1 MDVKFEKLHFGYT
14 RKREILH
21 GIDLTLPANKF
32 IAILGPNGCGKT
44 TMVKQIN
51 QILRAQTGT
60 VRVGDQVVSQLEPSQ
75 LAKMIAY
82 VPQMTSGV
90 MNGSVMD
97 TVMLGRRPYIQW
109 KPTDADVEIVAN
121 ALIRLNISHLSQR
134 LFNQLSGG
142 QKQTVLIARARA
154 QAPDIYLFDEP
165 VSFLDVRNQ
174 LEIMAIGRELVEQD
188 GKTVIMVLHDL
199 NMALRFA
206 DHVVIMKD
214 GNVFAQGSPRDVIT
228 EENILAV
235 YGTHAQI
242 RNGEYVI
249 TSLYTGS
256 PGAKTPGGFVRLRR
270 DVCETGSKRSHK
282 EIRGADC
289 PGPCGSNH

>member
-1 MDVKFEKLHFGYT
+1 MEVKFERLHFGYN

-21 GIDLTLPANKF
+21 GIDLNLPSNKF
-32 IAILGPNGCGKT
+32 IAVLGPNGCGKT
-44 TMVKQIN
+44 TLVKQIN
-51 QILRAQTGT
+51 RILRAQSGT
-60 VRVGDQVVSQLEPSQ
+60 VQIGDRQVSQLEPSE
-75 LAKMIAY
+75 LAKLIAY

-109 KPTDADVEIVAN
+109 KPTDEDLEIVAK

-134 LFNQLSGG
+134 LYNQLSGG
-142 QKQTVLIARARA
+142 QKQTVLIARALA
-154 QAPDIYLFDEP
+154 QVPDIYLFDEP
-165 VSFLDVRNQ
+165 VSFLDVKNQ

-214 GNVFAQGSPRDVIT
+214 GNVFAQGAPRDVIT

-235 YGTHAQI
+235 YGTHAEI
-242 RNGEYVI
+242 KNGEYVI
-249 TSLYTGS
+249 TSL
-256 PGAKTPGGFVRLRR
+256 
-270 DVCETGSKRSHK
+270 
-282 EIRGADC
+282 
-289 PGPCGSNH
+289 

>member
-1 MDVKFEKLHFGYT
+1 MEVKFNQLHFGYS
-14 RKREILH
+14 RRREVLH

-32 IAILGPNGCGKT
+32 VAILGPNGCGKT
-44 TMVKQIN
+44 TLVKQIN
-51 QILRAQTGT
+51 RILRAQSGT
-60 VRVGDQVVSQLEPSQ
+60 VQVGNQLVSQLEPSE
-75 LAKMIAY
+75 LAKIIAY

-109 KPTDADVEIVAN
+109 KPSDLDLEIVSK

-142 QKQTVLIARARA
+142 QKQTVLIARALA
-154 QAPDIYLFDEP
+154 QAPEIYLFDEP
-165 VSFLDVRNQ
+165 VSFLDVKNQ

-214 GNVFAQGSPRDVIT
+214 GNVFAQGAPRDVIT

-235 YGTHAQI
+235 YGTHAEI
-242 RNGEYVI
+242 KNREYVI
-249 TSLYTGS
+249 TSL
-256 PGAKTPGGFVRLRR
+256 
-270 DVCETGSKRSHK
+270 
-282 EIRGADC
+282 
-289 PGPCGSNH
+289 

>member
-1 MDVKFEKLHFGYT
+1 MEVKFERLHFGYN

-21 GIDLTLPANKF
+21 GIDLNLPSNKF
-32 IAILGPNGCGKT
+32 IAVLGPNGCGKT
-44 TMVKQIN
+44 TLVKQIN
-51 QILRAQTGT
+51 RILRAQSGT
-60 VRVGDQVVSQLEPSQ
+60 VQIGDRQVSQLEPSE
-75 LAKMIAY
+75 LAKLIAY

-109 KPTDADVEIVAN
+109 KPTDEDLEIVAK

-142 QKQTVLIARARA
+142 QKQTVLIARALA
-154 QAPDIYLFDEP
+154 QVPEIYLFDEP
-165 VSFLDVRNQ
+165 VSFLDVKNQ
-174 LEIMAIGRELVEQD
+174 LEIMAIGRELVEHD

-214 GNVFAQGSPRDVIT
+214 GNVFAQGAPRDVIT

-235 YGTHAQI
+235 YGTHAEI
-242 RNGEYVI
+242 KNGEYVI
-249 TSLYTGS
+249 TSL
-256 PGAKTPGGFVRLRR
+256 
-270 DVCETGSKRSHK
+270 
-282 EIRGADC
+282 
-289 PGPCGSNH
+289 

>member
-1 MDVKFEKLHFGYT
+1 MEVKFERLHFGYN

-21 GIDLTLPANKF
+21 GIDLNLPSNKF
-32 IAILGPNGCGKT
+32 IAVLGPNGCGKT
-44 TMVKQIN
+44 TLVKQIN
-51 QILRAQTGT
+51 RILRAQSGT
-60 VRVGDQVVSQLEPSQ
+60 VQIGDRQVSQLEPSE
-75 LAKMIAY
+75 LAKLIAY

-97 TVMLGRRPYIQW
+97 TVMLCRRPFIQW
-109 KPTDADVEIVAN
+109 NPTDEDLEIVAKS
-121 ALIRLNISHLSQR
+121 LIRLNISHLSQR

-142 QKQTVLIARARA
+142 QKQTVLIARALA
-154 QAPDIYLFDEP
+154 QVPDIYLFDEP
-165 VSFLDVRNQ
+165 VSFLDVKNQ

-214 GNVFAQGSPRDVIT
+214 GNVFAQGAPRDVIT

-235 YGTHAQI
+235 YGTHAEI
-242 RNGEYVI
+242 KNGEYVI
-249 TSLYTGS
+249 TSL
-256 PGAKTPGGFVRLRR
+256 
-270 DVCETGSKRSHK
+270 
-282 EIRGADC
+282 
-289 PGPCGSNH
+289 

>member
-1 MDVKFEKLHFGYT
+1 MEVKFERLHFGYT

-21 GIDLTLPANKF
+21 GIDLNLPSNKF
-32 IAILGPNGCGKT
+32 IAVLGPNGCGKT
-44 TMVKQIN
+44 TLVKQIN
-51 QILRAQTGT
+51 RILRAQSGT
-60 VRVGDQVVSQLEPSQ
+60 VQIGDRQVSQLEPSE
-75 LAKMIAY
+75 LAKLIAY

-109 KPTDADVEIVAN
+109 KPTDEDLEIVAK

-142 QKQTVLIARARA
+142 QKQTVLIARALA
-154 QAPDIYLFDEP
+154 QVPDIYLFDEP
-165 VSFLDVRNQ
+165 VSFLDVKNQ

-214 GNVFAQGSPRDVIT
+214 GNVFAQGAPRDVIT

-235 YGTHAQI
+235 YGTHAEI
-242 RNGEYVI
+242 KNGEYVI
-249 TSLYTGS
+249 TSL
-256 PGAKTPGGFVRLRR
+256 
-270 DVCETGSKRSHK
+270 
-282 EIRGADC
+282 
-289 PGPCGSNH
+289 

>member
-1 MDVKFEKLHFGYT
+1 MEVKFERLHFGYN

-21 GIDLTLPANKF
+21 GIDLNLPSNKF
-32 IAILGPNGCGKT
+32 IAVLGPNGCGKT
-44 TMVKQIN
+44 TLVKQIN
-51 QILRAQTGT
+51 RILRAQSGT
-60 VRVGDQVVSQLEPSQ
+60 VQIGDRQVSQLEPSE
-75 LAKMIAY
+75 LAKLIAY

-109 KPTDADVEIVAN
+109 KPTNEDLEIVAK

-142 QKQTVLIARARA
+142 QKQTVLIARALA

-165 VSFLDVRNQ
+165 VSFLDVKNQ

-214 GNVFAQGSPRDVIT
+214 GNVFAQGAPRDVIT

-235 YGTHAQI
+235 YGTHAEI
-242 RNGEYVI
+242 KNGEYVI
-249 TSLYTGS
+249 TSL
-256 PGAKTPGGFVRLRR
+256 
-270 DVCETGSKRSHK
+270 
-282 EIRGADC
+282 
-289 PGPCGSNH
+289 

>member
-1 MDVKFEKLHFGYT
+1 MEVTFCQLHFGYS
-14 RKREILH
+14 RRREVLH
-21 GIDLTLPANKF
+21 GIDLTLPSNKF
-32 IAILGPNGCGKT
+32 VAILGPNGCGKT
-44 TMVKQIN
+44 TLVKQIN
-51 QILRAQTGT
+51 RILQAHSGT
-60 VRVGDQVVSQLEPSQ
+60 VQVGEQQVSQLEPSE
-75 LAKMIAY
+75 LAKLIAY

-109 KPTDADVEIVAN
+109 KPTNEDLEIVAK

-142 QKQTVLIARARA
+142 QKQTVLIARALA

-165 VSFLDVRNQ
+165 VSFLDVKNQ

-206 DHVVIMKD
+206 DHVVIMKE
-214 GNVFAQGSPRDVIT
+214 GNVFAQGAPRDVIT

-235 YGTHAQI
+235 YGTHAEI
-242 RNGEYVI
+242 KNGEYVI
-249 TSLYTGS
+249 TSL
-256 PGAKTPGGFVRLRR
+256 
-270 DVCETGSKRSHK
+270 
-282 EIRGADC
+282 
-289 PGPCGSNH
+289 

>member
-1 MDVKFEKLHFGYT
+1 MEVKFERLHFGYN

-21 GIDLTLPANKF
+21 GIDLNLPSNKF
-32 IAILGPNGCGKT
+32 IAVLGPNGCGKT
-44 TMVKQIN
+44 TLVKQIN
-51 QILRAQTGT
+51 RILRAQSGT
-60 VRVGDQVVSQLEPSQ
+60 VQIGDRQVSQLEPSE
-75 LAKMIAY
+75 LAKLIAY

-109 KPTDADVEIVAN
+109 KPTEEDLEIVAK

-142 QKQTVLIARARA
+142 QKQTVLIARALA
-154 QAPDIYLFDEP
+154 QVPDIYLFDEP
-165 VSFLDVRNQ
+165 VSFLDVKNQ
-174 LEIMAIGRELVEQD
+174 LEIMAIGRELVEHD

-214 GNVFAQGSPRDVIT
+214 GNVFAQGAPRDVIT

-249 TSLYTGS
+249 TSL
-256 PGAKTPGGFVRLRR
+256 
-270 DVCETGSKRSHK
+270 
-282 EIRGADC
+282 
-289 PGPCGSNH
+289 

>member
-1 MDVKFEKLHFGYT
+1 MEVKFERLHFGYN

-21 GIDLTLPANKF
+21 GIDLNLPSNKF
-32 IAILGPNGCGKT
+32 IAVLGPNGCGKT
-44 TMVKQIN
+44 TLVKQIN
-51 QILRAQTGT
+51 RILRAQSGT
-60 VRVGDQVVSQLEPSQ
+60 VQIGDRQVSQLEPSE
-75 LAKMIAY
+75 LAKLIAY

-109 KPTDADVEIVAN
+109 KPTDEDLEIVSR

-142 QKQTVLIARARA
+142 QKQTVLIARALA

-165 VSFLDVRNQ
+165 VSFLDVKNQ

-214 GNVFAQGSPRDVIT
+214 GNVFAQGAPRDVIT

-235 YGTHAQI
+235 YGTHAEI
-242 RNGEYVI
+242 KNGEYVI
-249 TSLYTGS
+249 TSL
-256 PGAKTPGGFVRLRR
+256 
-270 DVCETGSKRSHK
+270 
-282 EIRGADC
+282 
-289 PGPCGSNH
+289 

>member
-1 MDVKFEKLHFGYT
+1 MEVKFERLHFGYN

-21 GIDLTLPANKF
+21 GIDLNLPSNKF
-32 IAILGPNGCGKT
+32 IAVLGPNGCGKT
-44 TMVKQIN
+44 TLVKQIN
-51 QILRAQTGT
+51 RILRAQSGT
-60 VRVGDQVVSQLEPSQ
+60 VQIGDRQVSQLEPSE
-75 LAKMIAY
+75 LAKLIAY

-109 KPTDADVEIVAN
+109 KPTDEDLEIVAK

-142 QKQTVLIARARA
+142 QKQTVLIARALA

-165 VSFLDVRNQ
+165 VSFLDVKNQ

-214 GNVFAQGSPRDVIT
+214 GNVFAQGAPRDVIT

-235 YGTHAQI
+235 YGTHAEI
-242 RNGEYVI
+242 KNGEYVI
-249 TSLYTGS
+249 TSL
-256 PGAKTPGGFVRLRR
+256 
-270 DVCETGSKRSHK
+270 
-282 EIRGADC
+282 
-289 PGPCGSNH
+289 

>member
-1 MDVKFEKLHFGYT
+1 MEVKFERLHFGYN

-21 GIDLTLPANKF
+21 GIDLNLPSNKF
-32 IAILGPNGCGKT
+32 IAVLGPNGCGKT
-44 TMVKQIN
+44 TLVKQIN
-51 QILRAQTGT
+51 RILRAQSGT
-60 VRVGDQVVSQLEPSQ
+60 VQIGDRQVSQLEPSE
-75 LAKMIAY
+75 LAKLIAY

-109 KPTDADVEIVAN
+109 KPTDEDLEIVAK

-142 QKQTVLIARARA
+142 QKQTVLIARALA
-154 QAPDIYLFDEP
+154 QVPDIYLFDEP
-165 VSFLDVRNQ
+165 VSFLDVKNQ

-214 GNVFAQGSPRDVIT
+214 GNVFAQGAPRDVIT

-235 YGTHAQI
+235 YGTHAEI

-249 TSLYTGS
+249 TSL
-256 PGAKTPGGFVRLRR
+256 
-270 DVCETGSKRSHK
+270 
-282 EIRGADC
+282 
-289 PGPCGSNH
+289 

>member
-1 MDVKFEKLHFGYT
+1 MEVRFENLHFGYT

-21 GIDLTLPANKF
+21 GIDLTLPGGKF
-32 IAILGPNGCGKT
+32 IAVLGPNGCGKT
-44 TMVKQIN
+44 TTVKQIN
-51 QILRAQTGT
+51 QILKAQEGN
-60 VRVGDQVVSQLEPSQ
+60 VYVDGRKVSEMEPSE
-75 LAKMIAY
+75 LAKIVAY

-109 KPTDADVEIVAN
+109 KPTDADLEIVSK
-121 ALIRLNISHLSQR
+121 ALIRLNISHLSGRQ
-134 LFNQLSGG
+134 FNQLSGG
-142 QKQTVLIARARA
+142 QKQTVLIARALA

-165 VSFLDVRNQ
+165 VSFLDVKNQ

-206 DHVVIMKD
+206 DHVVIMQD
-214 GNVFAQGSPRDVIT
+214 GNVFAQGAPRDVIT

-235 YGTHAQI
+235 YGTHAEI
-242 RNGEYVI
+242 KNGEYVI
-249 TSLYTGS
+249 TSL
-256 PGAKTPGGFVRLRR
+256 
-270 DVCETGSKRSHK
+270 
-282 EIRGADC
+282 
-289 PGPCGSNH
+289 

>member
-1 MDVKFEKLHFGYT
+1 MEVTFRQLHFGYS
-14 RKREILH
+14 RRREVLH
-21 GIDLTLPANKF
+21 GIDLTLPSNKF
-32 IAILGPNGCGKT
+32 VAILGPNGCGKT
-44 TMVKQIN
+44 TLVKQIN
-51 QILRAQTGT
+51 RILQAHSGT
-60 VRVGDQVVSQLEPSQ
+60 VQVGKQQVSQLELSE
-75 LAKMIAY
+75 LAKLIAY

-109 KPTDADVEIVAN
+109 KPTNEDLEIVAK

-142 QKQTVLIARARA
+142 QKQTVLIARALA

-165 VSFLDVRNQ
+165 VSFLDVKNQ

-214 GNVFAQGSPRDVIT
+214 GNVFAQGAPRDVIT

-235 YGTHAQI
+235 YGTHAEI
-242 RNGEYVI
+242 ENGEYVI
-249 TSLYTGS
+249 TSL
-256 PGAKTPGGFVRLRR
+256 
-270 DVCETGSKRSHK
+270 
-282 EIRGADC
+282 
-289 PGPCGSNH
+289 

>member
-1 MDVKFEKLHFGYT
+1 MEVKFERLHFGYN

-21 GIDLTLPANKF
+21 GIDLNLPSNKF
-32 IAILGPNGCGKT
+32 IAVLGPNGCGKT
-44 TMVKQIN
+44 TLVKQIN
-51 QILRAQTGT
+51 RILRAQSGT
-60 VRVGDQVVSQLEPSQ
+60 VQIGDRQVSQLEPSE
-75 LAKMIAY
+75 LAKLIAY

-109 KPTDADVEIVAN
+109 KPTDEDLEIVAK

-142 QKQTVLIARARA
+142 QKQTVRIARALA
-154 QAPDIYLFDEP
+154 QVPDIYLFDEP
-165 VSFLDVRNQ
+165 VSFLDVKNQ

-214 GNVFAQGSPRDVIT
+214 GNVFAQGAPRDVIT

-235 YGTHAQI
+235 YGTHAEI
-242 RNGEYVI
+242 KNGEYVI
-249 TSLYTGS
+249 TSL
-256 PGAKTPGGFVRLRR
+256 
-270 DVCETGSKRSHK
+270 
-282 EIRGADC
+282 
-289 PGPCGSNH
+289 

>member
-1 MDVKFEKLHFGYT
+1 MEVKFERLHFGYN

-21 GIDLTLPANKF
+21 GIDLNLPSNKF
-32 IAILGPNGCGKT
+32 IAVLGPNGCGKT
-44 TMVKQIN
+44 TLVKQIN
-51 QILRAQTGT
+51 RILRAQSGT
-60 VRVGDQVVSQLEPSQ
+60 VQIGDRQVSQLEPSE
-75 LAKMIAY
+75 LAKLIAY

-109 KPTDADVEIVAN
+109 KPTDEDLEIVAK

-142 QKQTVLIARARA
+142 QKQTVLIARALA
-154 QAPDIYLFDEP
+154 QVPEIYLFDEP
-165 VSFLDVRNQ
+165 VSFLDVKNQ

-214 GNVFAQGSPRDVIT
+214 GNVFAQGAPRDVIT

-235 YGTHAQI
+235 YGTHAEI
-242 RNGEYVI
+242 KNGEYVI
-249 TSLYTGS
+249 TSL
-256 PGAKTPGGFVRLRR
+256 
-270 DVCETGSKRSHK
+270 
-282 EIRGADC
+282 
-289 PGPCGSNH
+289 

>member
-1 MDVKFEKLHFGYT
+1 MEVKFERLHFGYN

-21 GIDLTLPANKF
+21 GIDLNLPSNKF
-32 IAILGPNGCGKT
+32 IAVLGPNGCGKT
-44 TMVKQIN
+44 TLVKQIN
-51 QILRAQTGT
+51 RILRAQSGT
-60 VRVGDQVVSQLEPSQ
+60 VQIGDRQVSQLDPSE
-75 LAKMIAY
+75 LAKLIAY

-109 KPTDADVEIVAN
+109 KPTDEDLEIVAK

-142 QKQTVLIARARA
+142 QKQTVLIARALA
-154 QAPDIYLFDEP
+154 QVPDIYLFDEP
-165 VSFLDVRNQ
+165 VSFLDVKNQ

-214 GNVFAQGSPRDVIT
+214 GNVFAQGAPRDVIT

-235 YGTHAQI
+235 YGTHAEI
-242 RNGEYVI
+242 KNGEYVI
-249 TSLYTGS
+249 TSL
-256 PGAKTPGGFVRLRR
+256 
-270 DVCETGSKRSHK
+270 
-282 EIRGADC
+282 
-289 PGPCGSNH
+289 

>member
-1 MDVKFEKLHFGYT
+1 MEVKFERLHFGYN

-21 GIDLTLPANKF
+21 GIDLNLPSNKF
-32 IAILGPNGCGKT
+32 IAVLGPNGCGKT
-44 TMVKQIN
+44 TLVKQIN
-51 QILRAQTGT
+51 RILRAQSGT
-60 VRVGDQVVSQLEPSQ
+60 VQIGDRQVSQLEPSE
-75 LAKMIAY
+75 LAKLIAY

-109 KPTDADVEIVAN
+109 KPTDEDLEIVAK

-142 QKQTVLIARARA
+142 QKQTVLIARALA
-154 QAPDIYLFDEP
+154 QVPDIYLFDEP
-165 VSFLDVRNQ
+165 VSFLDVKNQ

-214 GNVFAQGSPRDVIT
+214 GNVFAQGAPRDVIT
-228 EENILAV
+228 EKNILAV
-235 YGTHAQI
+235 YGTHAEI
-242 RNGEYVI
+242 KNGEYVI
-249 TSLYTGS
+249 TSL
-256 PGAKTPGGFVRLRR
+256 
-270 DVCETGSKRSHK
+270 
-282 EIRGADC
+282 
-289 PGPCGSNH
+289 

>member
-1 MDVKFEKLHFGYT
+1 MEVKFERLHFGYN

-21 GIDLTLPANKF
+21 GIDLNLPSNKF
-32 IAILGPNGCGKT
+32 IAVLGPNGCGKT
-44 TMVKQIN
+44 TLVKQIN
-51 QILRAQTGT
+51 RILRAQSGT
-60 VRVGDQVVSQLEPSQ
+60 VQIGDRQVSQLEPSE
-75 LAKMIAY
+75 LAKLIAY

-109 KPTDADVEIVAN
+109 KPTDEDLEIVAN

-142 QKQTVLIARARA
+142 QKQTVLIARALA
-154 QAPDIYLFDEP
+154 QVPDIYLFDEP
-165 VSFLDVRNQ
+165 VSFLDVKNQ

-214 GNVFAQGSPRDVIT
+214 GNVFAQGAPRDVIT

-235 YGTHAQI
+235 YGTHAEI
-242 RNGEYVI
+242 KNGEYVI
-249 TSLYTGS
+249 TSL
-256 PGAKTPGGFVRLRR
+256 
-270 DVCETGSKRSHK
+270 
-282 EIRGADC
+282 
-289 PGPCGSNH
+289 

>member
-1 MDVKFEKLHFGYT
+1 MEVKFERLHFGYN

-21 GIDLTLPANKF
+21 GIDLNLPSNKF
-32 IAILGPNGCGKT
+32 IAVLGPNGCGKT
-44 TMVKQIN
+44 TLVKQIN
-51 QILRAQTGT
+51 RILRAQSGT
-60 VRVGDQVVSQLEPSQ
+60 VQIGDRQVSQLEPSE
-75 LAKMIAY
+75 LAKLIAY

-109 KPTDADVEIVAN
+109 KPTDEDLEIVAK

-142 QKQTVLIARARA
+142 QKQTVLIARALA
-154 QAPDIYLFDEP
+154 QVPDIYLFDEP
-165 VSFLDVRNQ
+165 VSFLDVKNQ

-206 DHVVIMKD
+206 DHVVIMKE
-214 GNVFAQGSPRDVIT
+214 GNVFAQGAPRDVIT

-235 YGTHAQI
+235 YGTHAEI
-242 RNGEYVI
+242 KNGEYVI
-249 TSLYTGS
+249 TSL
-256 PGAKTPGGFVRLRR
+256 
-270 DVCETGSKRSHK
+270 
-282 EIRGADC
+282 
-289 PGPCGSNH
+289 